1 MVRWFRVAVAV
12 CLLIATANT
21 GTAHA
26 DPNAL
31 WTIVH
36 DQCVPDQQTSG
47 DPAPCALVDVSA
59 GPRGGYAVLKDIVG
73 ATQFLVI
80 PTDRISGIESP
91 ELLDPGVA
99 NYFAMAWQA
108 RTFVTERAGVMLP
121 RDWISLALNSADG
134 RSQNQFHIH
143 VDCVR
148 VDVRESLLR
157 FAADVGPVWAP
168 FPHPL
173 AGHPYLA
180 MAIEGEDLGA
190 INPIQLLAGQ
200 VPAARDNM
208 GRQTVVVLGAY
219 LRDGLPGFILLAGSA
234 DPAVGNVGS
243 GEELQDH
250 AVCPPPRGQWVK

>member
-1 MVRWFRVAVAV
+1 MGRWFRVAVAV
-12 CLLIATANT
+12 CLLTATANT

-91 ELLDPGVA
+91 ELLDPGVT

-121 RDWISLALNSADG
+121 RDWISLALNSVDG

-234 DPAVGNVGS
+234 DPAVDNMGS

-250 AVCPPPRGQWVK
+250 AVCPPPRGQWAK